1 MIYQIGNR
9 LKVAGHSDVGCVRT
23 LNEDNFKIDEEL
35 GLLIVA
41 DGMGGHDAGE
51 VASAQVIEVIQDFL
65 RNQSPS
71 PPGREESES
80 TLTLNLSAY
89 DDDEPTL
96 DDGLDATMDDLPNP
110 MLAMVTASIHHANS
124 KVNAVNRRK
133 GYPDGMGMGAT
144 VVGMW
149 LPEYSEDPVVF
160 HVGDSRLYM
169 CRKGKLLQLTQDHS
183 MYQQWVNFG
192 GTGTPPAQ
200 NILLQAMG
208 PSSKVTPDVRFQH
221 LDKGDLVMI
230 CSDGLTGMVPDAM
243 IEQTLRKT
251 NANNLN
257 ETCQQLIE
265 LAKQRGGKDNITVI
279 VGLMV

>member
-1 MIYQIGNR
+1 
-9 LKVAGHSDVGCVRT
+9 
-23 LNEDNFKIDEEL
+23 EEL

-71 PPGREESES
+71 PPRCEESES

-110 MLAMVTASIHHANS
+110 MLAMITAAIHHANS

-144 VVGMW
+144 VVGLW
-149 LPEYSEDPVVF
+149 LPEYSEEPVVF

-221 LDKGDLVMI
+221 LEKGDLVMI

-265 LAKQRGGKDNITVI
+265 LAKQRGGKDNITVVLGI
-279 VGLMV
+279 ML